1 MKMMKKLLAIVLV
14 TLIAIPVFSQVKF
27 GIKAGATSSTVPT
40 YDISTGTNNIVAL
53 KTAQY
58 GVHAGVFL
66 RMTIAG
72 IYLMPEVV
80 FASTTYDYNVTTT
93 SGITEPLSQKF
104 NKLDI
109 PVLLGVQLGPIRINA
124 GPAASILI
132 NSPKELISD
141 PNFKDMYRNAT
152 FGFQAGIGFDLFK
165 KLTFDARYG
174 GSLAKKFGD
183 AVTIGGGSSAQ
194 TFKLDSREPTFMLSL
209 GYMF

>member
-1 MKMMKKLLAIVLV
+1 MMKKILVITIVA
-14 TLIAIPVFSQVKF
+14 LIALPAFCQIKF

-40 YDISTGTNNIVAL
+40 YDVTTGTASIKAL

-72 IYLMPEVV
+72 IYIMPEVV
-80 FASTTYDYNVTTT
+80 FASTTYDYNVT
-93 SGITEPLSQKF
+93 SGATTEPLSQKF

-109 PVLLGVQLGPIRINA
+109 PVLVGIHVGPIRINA
-124 GPAASILI
+124 GPAATILI
-132 NSPKELISD
+132 NSPKVLISD

-152 FGFQAGIGFDLFK
+152 FGYQAGIGFDLFK

-174 GSLAKKFGD
+174 GSLAKKFGN
-183 AVTIGGGSSAQ
+183 AVTIGGGGSAQ